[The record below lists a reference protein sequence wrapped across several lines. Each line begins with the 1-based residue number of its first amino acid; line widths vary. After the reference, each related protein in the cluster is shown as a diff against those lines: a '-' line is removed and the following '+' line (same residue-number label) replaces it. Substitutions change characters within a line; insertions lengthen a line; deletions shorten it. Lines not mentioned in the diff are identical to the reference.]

1 VPFTAASLLCG
12 LAPSNGTLIAAR
24 ALQGVGGALLVPG
37 SLALISASF
46 REEDRGAAIGAWS
59 GLTGVSTAIGPFLG
73 GWLVDSVS
81 WRLVFLINL
90 PLAAVAIW
98 VAIRH
103 VPESSDPEAGR
114 RPDFTG
120 AAAVT
125 VGFAGVVYAL
135 IEGPSHG
142 WSPLVVTAGVVGV
155 VALVA
160 FPFIE
165 RREEH
170 PLVPLAIFRS
180 LQFTGANLTT
190 FTVYAALGTA
200 LFLVVLQLQTVMD
213 YSAIEAGSALLPITV
228 LMLLLSAR
236 AGRLAQ
242 RIGPRLPMTVGPM
255 IVAGGFLLL
264 GGLGPGD
271 SYATSVLP
279 GVVVLGLGLAA
290 TVAPLTAAVLAAV
303 DENHVGV
310 GSGVNNAV
318 ARVAGLLSVAVLPV
332 AVGLTKADTNAA
344 FSDGVDR
351 AVIVSAVLA
360 VVGGVTAAITIR
372 RGEPHRSVT
381 QASIGQSCQD
391 PCIRDE
397 QAA

>member
-1 VPFTAASLLCG
+1 M
-12 LAPSNGTLIAAR
+12 
-24 ALQGVGGALLVPG
+24 
-37 SLALISASF
+37 
-46 REEDRGAAIGAWS
+46 
-59 GLTGVSTAIGPFLG
+59 
-73 GWLVDSVS
+73 
-81 WRLVFLINL
+81 
-90 PLAAVAIW
+90 
-98 VAIRH
+98 AIRH

-332 AVGLTKADTNAA
+332 AVGLTDADTNAT

-360 VVGGVTAAITIR
+360 VVGGLTAAITIR